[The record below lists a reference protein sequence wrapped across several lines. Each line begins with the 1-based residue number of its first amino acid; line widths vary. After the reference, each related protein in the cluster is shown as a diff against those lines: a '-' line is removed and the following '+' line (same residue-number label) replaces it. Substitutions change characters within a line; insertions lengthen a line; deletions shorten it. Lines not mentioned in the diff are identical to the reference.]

1 MAGLGSAGSFGSQ
14 NRDIPVAWVDCD
26 LTKKRKA
33 FNAQA
38 PDEEGMGPIG
48 MYSRRWME
56 EVWWV
61 DEDAIV
67 TDSMYTPCSP
77 WIPCQHNNNGHGHG
91 ISCNARPWP
100 LTAAAAAAAATAT
113 ATVPE
118 NQSGQV
124 VSSNCPAPNPTR
136 PHISLI
142 AALWEG
148 NPKLKREKVCVW

>member
-26 LTKKRKA
+26 FAKKRKA

-67 TDSMYTPCSP
+67 TDSIYTPCSP
-77 WIPCQHNNNGHGHG
+77 WISCQHNNNGHSHG

-100 LTAAAAAAAATAT
+100 LTAAAT

-124 VSSNCPAPNPTR
+124 VSSNCSAVCGDTGPAQSDPSPYLSHCR
-136 PHISLI
+136 PLRR
-142 AALWEG
+142 E
-148 NPKLKREKVCVW
+148 PKAEEKVSID